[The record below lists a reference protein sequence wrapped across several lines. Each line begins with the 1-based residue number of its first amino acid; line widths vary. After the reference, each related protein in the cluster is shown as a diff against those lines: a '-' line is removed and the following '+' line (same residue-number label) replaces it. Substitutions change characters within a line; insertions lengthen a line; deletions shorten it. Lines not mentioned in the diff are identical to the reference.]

1 MDAINIRVTILH
13 TNEISTQENK
23 KKGVEKAKKNEG
35 NCRDAVNKG
44 ISKGSMKKDCG
55 SRWL

>member
-55 SRWL
+55 SR